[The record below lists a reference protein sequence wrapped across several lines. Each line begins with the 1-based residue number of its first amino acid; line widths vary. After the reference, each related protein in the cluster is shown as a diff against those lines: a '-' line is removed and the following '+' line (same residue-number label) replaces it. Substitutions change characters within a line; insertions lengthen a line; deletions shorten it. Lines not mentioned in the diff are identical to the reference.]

1 MTRIQIRRFHRGD
14 ILFESKILFQS
25 RRETFREA
33 WSAAVD
39 RVESLAPAVIGE
51 LELDGTFNP
60 IYIRL
65 RGES

>member
-14 ILFESKILFQS
+14 TLFDSKILFQS
-25 RRETFREA
+25 RHTTFATA

-60 IYIRL
+60 MYIRL
-65 RGES
+65 KGE